1 MIITNKISVHLD
13 QRRETP
19 IINAVQGDSAR
30 AVEIALLFAKE
41 PWIVPEGVTAM
52 IRYKNLRKFTG
63 GAYDTMPDGTSA
75 YSFNENTVTL
85 HLPEQVFGVDGHVE
99 VQVTLLQNGVELTV
113 FSFKVRVQRSLSD
126 DVMTEEDYENLTEH
140 IRNEVDTAV
149 KDLELTGAVWVTV
162 TQDGVGLAVDK
173 SFAEIFDAHGD
184 GQSVF
189 CSLPDGAVLPL
200 AAIDEEGALFQ
211 GEINREYQRVQIM
224 ADGTINYKSGKYA
237 LLEEIPA
244 GSAGIYV
251 GTEEPTDPN
260 VEVWIDTEGDVDS
273 ETDNGVDSEADN
285 RAKETYRVIA
295 NFTTSEALSAIEIT
309 KDANGNPL
317 ALKDFLIYIKIPPV
331 ETSCDLMVG
340 ILCQR
345 VEDRLPWYSGKS
357 MGLSVGM
364 DYELH
369 GHFRQVLVD
378 DDTAI
383 LFKQL
388 HDVTYSNGQNS
399 RDGGT
404 YQNVSTY
411 AGSSYPYAKNIT
423 GIGLTAS
430 IIPAGTSIIIWGIDA

>member
-75 YSFNENTVTL
+75 YSFSENTVTL

-99 VQVTLLQNGVELTV
+99 VQVTLLQNGAELTV

-126 DVMTEEDYENLTEH
+126 DIMTEEDYENLTEH
-140 IRNEVDTAV
+140 IRNEVDMAV

-189 CSLPDGAVLPL
+189 CSLPDGAVLSL

-244 GSAGIYV
+244 GSAGIHV
-251 GTEEPTDPN
+251 GTEEPSDASVN
-260 VEVWIDTEGDVDS
+260 LWINPEGEATE
-273 ETDNGVDSEADN
+273 ETESG
-285 RAKETYRVIA
+285 
-295 NFTTSEALSAIEIT
+295 
-309 KDANGNPL
+309 
-317 ALKDFLIYIKIPPV
+317 
-331 ETSCDLMVG
+331 
-340 ILCQR
+340 
-345 VEDRLPWYSGKS
+345 GKS
-357 MGLSVGM
+357 DNWQLIT
-364 DYELH
+364 DCTLEE
-369 GHFRQVLVD
+369 QVTSFSFD
-378 DDTAI
+378 QDM
-383 LFKQL
+383 
-388 HDVTYSNGQNS
+388 NGQPFSLRKYMLAYVWNKVT
-399 RDGGT
+399 DGSTVPGYCFFDRKWWFQFHLV
-404 YQNVSTY
+404 YQRYCN
-411 AGSSYPYAKNIT
+411 
-423 GIGLTAS
+423 AS
-430 IIPAGTSIIIWGIDA
+430 NR